1 MTSQQPLAEV
11 PQQTIFVVDDDQ
23 RARESVCALVTSMG
37 LAARAYPSA
46 EAFLQDYN
54 IDLPG
59 CLVTDVRMLGMSGLE
74 LQARL
79 EEMGAMLPVII
90 LTAYAT
96 TPVTVEAIQRG
107 AITMLDK
114 PYVEDDLWNAIR
126 RALSTDASERVAETR
141 RREIRHRIDELTP
154 SERAVLSF
162 VVQGKPNKVI
172 ANRLD
177 VSVRTVENRR
187 SEIYNKLQAGSVVE
201 LVRMV
206 IEANV
211 EELDLHHESQLT

>member
-1 MTSQQPLAEV
+1 M
-11 PQQTIFVVDDDQ
+11 
-23 RARESVCALVTSMG
+23 
-37 LAARAYPSA
+37 
-46 EAFLQDYN
+46 
-54 IDLPG
+54 
-59 CLVTDVRMLGMSGLE
+59 
-74 LQARL
+74 
-79 EEMGAMLPVII
+79 
-90 LTAYAT
+90 
-96 TPVTVEAIQRG
+96 
-107 AITMLDK
+107 
-114 PYVEDDLWNAIR
+114 
-126 RALSTDASERVAETR
+126 
-141 RREIRHRIDELTP
+141 
-154 SERAVLSF
+154 LSF